1 MLPGSPFPTD
11 RASLEADC
19 DVDAFRG
26 SGPGGQN
33 RNKRETGVRLT
44 HRPTGVVVM
53 ATERRSRLQNLEAA
67 FARMA
72 ARLDDLQA
80 VRRPRKPTRPSR
92 AAIHRRLDE
101 KRRQGERKAG
111 RRVEGEGG

>member
-1 MLPGSPFPTD
+1 MLPGGPFPTD
-11 RASLEADC
+11 HASLEADC
-19 DVDAFRG
+19 DIDSFKG

-44 HRPTGVVVM
+44 HCPTGVVVM

-72 ARLDDLQA
+72 ARLDALQ
-80 VRRPRKPTRPSR
+80 VVYRPRRPTRPSR
-92 AAIHRRLDE
+92 ASINRRLDE

-111 RRVEGEGG
+111 RRETEGG